1 MATCG
6 TSGAATELAAS
17 ARYSAV
23 DARLSSEPAPR
34 RVKPLQPHSIRFTL
48 LLGSLVTLASF
59 ATDMALPVLAATALS
74 LGVTPARAALTM
86 SVFMAGFAAGPL
98 VVGPLSDRFGRR
110 PILLTGCAA
119 FALFG
124 ALGASAQSIQ
134 TLLLCRT
141 LMGMGAGM
149 VQVLVL
155 ATVRDLFTGREARAR
170 QSYVNMASGVAPI
183 IAPTIGVW
191 VAAAGGWRGIYALL
205 AVGALVLLIAAWLA
219 LGESAP
225 LTGGALTLRGT
236 LHNYTRVI
244 RNPISFGN
252 ALVTALI
259 FGSLFAFVSGSSLVL
274 IGVLGASQRV
284 YGMLFA
290 LTSLGLVT
298 GSFTSAQLGR
308 RGVSHARLL
317 SSGLTVVTAIAV
329 LLLLLSLSGLL
340 RVATFIPLV
349 VIGNVGT
356 GLLRPNA
363 AQGALEPMPDIV
375 GVASALLSGMQMVVG
390 ALSSAIVASLFD
402 GRTALAMTGTMTICS
417 LGAALVYACVVR
429 PAEMRSRVHEGFSTS
444 PGVAA

>member
-1 MATCG
+1 M
-6 TSGAATELAAS
+6 
-17 ARYSAV
+17 
-23 DARLSSEPAPR
+23 
-34 RVKPLQPHSIRFTL
+34 KPLQPHSIRFTL
-48 LLGSLVTLASF
+48 LLGSLVTLSSF

-86 SVFMAGFAAGPL
+86 SVFMAGFAVGPL
-98 VVGPLSDRFGRR
+98 VFGPLSDRYGRR

-119 FALFG
+119 FAVFG
-124 ALGASAQSIQ
+124 ALGASSQ
-134 TLLLCRT
+134 TIRALLICRT

-155 ATVRDLFTGREARAR
+155 ATVRDLFTGREARAK

-205 AVGALVLLIAAWLA
+205 AVGAVVLFVVAWLG

-225 LTGGALTLRGT
+225 MKGGTLTLRGT
-236 LHNYTRVI
+236 LRNYHRVI

-252 ALVTALI
+252 ALVTALV

-284 YGMLFA
+284 YGLLFA
-290 LTSLGLVT
+290 LTSMGLVT
-298 GSFTSAQLGR
+298 GSFTSARLSR

-317 SSGLTVVTAIAV
+317 ATGLTVVSVMAV
-329 LLLLLSLSGLL
+329 ALLLLSLGGLL
-340 RVATFIPLV
+340 RVASFIPLV

-356 GLLRPNA
+356 GMLRPNA

-375 GVASALLSGMQMVVG
+375 GVASALLSGMQMVIG
-390 ALSSAIVASLFD
+390 ALASAIAASLFD
-402 GRTALAMTGTMTICS
+402 GRTALAMTGTMTVCTLS
-417 LGAALVYACVVR
+417 AALAYVSMVR
-429 PAEMRSRVHEGFSTS
+429 PAERRARLHAPLEHRTTTVG
-444 PGVAA
+444 

>member
-1 MATCG
+1 
-6 TSGAATELAAS
+6 
-17 ARYSAV
+17 
-23 DARLSSEPAPR
+23 
-34 RVKPLQPHSIRFTL
+34 VKPLNPHSVRFTL

-59 ATDMALPVLAATALS
+59 ATDMALPVLSATALS

-98 VVGPLSDRFGRR
+98 VFGPVSDRFGRR
-110 PILLTGCAA
+110 PILLTGCTA
-119 FALFG
+119 FAIFG

-134 TLLLCRT
+134 ALLLCRT

-155 ATVRDLFTGREARAR
+155 ATVRDLFTGREARAK

-191 VAAAGGWRGIYALL
+191 VATVGGWRGIYALL
-205 AVGALVLLIAAWLA
+205 AAGALVLLCAAWLRLA
-219 LGESAP
+219 ESAP
-225 LTGGALTLRGT
+225 VQRQALTVRGT
-236 LHNYTRVI
+236 LNNYARVI

-252 ALVTALI
+252 ALVTALV

-284 YGMLFA
+284 YGL
-290 LTSLGLVT
+290 LLT
-298 GSFTSAQLGR
+298 GSFTSARLSH
-308 RGVSHARLL
+308 RGVSHAQLL
-317 SSGLTVVTAIAV
+317 GTGLMVICSVAVT
-329 LLLLLSLSGLL
+329 LLLLSLAGLL
-340 RVATFIPLV
+340 RLPVFIPLV

-375 GVASALLSGMQMVVG
+375 GVASALLSGMQMVIG
-390 ALSSAIVASLFD
+390 ALSSAIAASLFD
-402 GRTALAMTGTMTICS
+402 GRTALAMTGTMTVCS
-417 LGAALVYACVVR
+417 LAAALAYVALVR
-429 PAEMRSRVHEGFSTS
+429 PAEKHARRQGTLIHLPS
-444 PGVAA
+444 AAA

>member
-1 MATCG
+1 M
-6 TSGAATELAAS
+6 
-17 ARYSAV
+17 
-23 DARLSSEPAPR
+23 
-34 RVKPLQPHSIRFTL
+34 KPLQPHSIRFTL
-48 LLGSLVTLASF
+48 LLGSLVTLSSF
-59 ATDMALPVLAATALS
+59 ATDMALPVLAAMALS

-86 SVFMAGFAAGPL
+86 SVFMAGFAVGPL
-98 VVGPLSDRFGRR
+98 VFGPLSDRFGRR

-119 FALFG
+119 FATFG
-124 ALGASAQSIQ
+124 ALGASAQSIEA
-134 TLLLCRT
+134 LLLCRT

-155 ATVRDLFTGREARAR
+155 ATVRDCFTGREARAK

-205 AVGALVLLIAAWLA
+205 AAGAVVLFVVAWLGLA
-219 LGESAP
+219 ESAP
-225 LTGGALTLRGT
+225 LNGGALTLRGT
-236 LHNYTRVI
+236 LRNYTRVI
-244 RNPISFGN
+244 RNPISVGN
-252 ALVTALI
+252 ALVAALV

-284 YGMLFA
+284 YGLLFA

-298 GSFTSAQLGR
+298 GAFASARLGR

-317 SSGLTVVTAIAV
+317 STGLAVACAIAV
-329 LLLLLSLSGLL
+329 TLLLLSAGGLL
-340 RVATFIPLV
+340 TVAVFIPLV

-356 GLLRPNA
+356 GMLRPNA

-390 ALSSAIVASLFD
+390 ALASAIAASLFD
-402 GRTALAMTGTMTICS
+402 GKTALAMTGTMTVCS
-417 LGAALVYACVVR
+417 LAAALVYASVVR
-429 PAEMRSRVHEGFSTS
+429 PAEKRAHIHGSLAPSS
-444 PGVAA
+444 AAVA